1 MNMSYMYLSRGF
13 LARHAA
19 HPDCGCSVCDG
30 RIPAPPAAL
39 SGEACRLCSFLISS
53 VTALPSA
60 PSLPPIGTTWLT
72 LLADVDD
79 TASSPGEGGGEGGIA
94 PSPSPSRPSKPPSLG
109 RSASV
114 SGGEGGGESALPTG
128 STIMSPLSPLFELRA
143 PACPPSAAT
152 AAPAGAGACSRTIA
166 PARCA
171 SFSSP
176 RCLFMK
182 RLRARSTNLRATGS
196 TRAQRHIP
204 AREERR
210 RCPRTGRLSGRCA
223 PPRPASARLGPQERR
238 RPPGPIHSCCEH
250 ARAGP
255 LGPSPRVVGPDSQRA
270 ARAPPRPAWHPGEA
284 PARTWGGGTPFCNDV
299 ERSSNL
305 HDTHDAEEGCYHP
318 DLLREEGHVSV
329 AHCRDRH
336 HGEIE
341 ALDDVPVPIIGLGV
355 LSLIDLLERV
365 D

>member
-196 TRAQRHIP
+196 TRAQRRIP

-210 RCPRTGRLSGRCA
+210 RLPRTGRLSGRCA
-223 PPRPASARLGPQERR
+223 PPRPASARRSGED
-238 RPPGPIHSCCEH
+238 PP
-250 ARAGP
+250 ARSAAAVSTRAQARWGH
-255 LGPSPRVVGPDSQRA
+255 PRAWSGQIPRGA

-284 PARTWGGGTPFCNDV
+284 PARTWGSGTPFCNDV
-299 ERSSNL
+299 ERSGNL